1 MKLVTLR
8 QAQGATGPQEKPRRA
23 GPLQVAQAVFWS
35 FLGIR
40 KRSAHERDAVTI
52 TPVQAIVAGV
62 IGAAILV
69 LSLVALVRWIT

>member
-1 MKLVTLR
+1 MKLVTE
-8 QAQGATGPQEKPRRA
+8 PQNKPRRA
-23 GPLQVAQAVFWS
+23 SPLQVAQAVFWS

-40 KRSAHERDAVTI
+40 KRAAHERDAVTI
-52 TPVQAIVAGV
+52 APVQIIIAGV